1 MENIWRK
8 LKEKAQTTGIAFTVL
23 APMEDVTDTV
33 FRQIMI
39 SQGRPDLFIT
49 EFTNCDGLM
58 SRGRDH
64 VSHRLEFT
72 PNQHPIIAQIWG
84 KRIETYIQTVPLLA
98 DMGFDGID
106 INMGCPVPNVIKNG
120 AGAGLICEPNL
131 ASEIIA
137 AVREAISK
145 SSNPELALSV
155 KTRIGTTVIED
166 SWVQHLLAQPIDAL
180 TLHLR
185 TVKELS
191 KVPAHWELMKNFVAM
206 KDKINSD
213 IVLIGNGDITTKEQL
228 QTYRSLY
235 GVDGLMVGRGIFD
248 DLWIFSAEKNG
259 NNAMPRERVE
269 LLRRHISLFHETW
282 GKRKNFAEVKK
293 FFRTYLRGF
302 EGALELRKELLVL
315 TKADAMFDKIDTYIT
330 ENAL

>member
-8 LKEKAQTTGIAFTVL
+8 LKEKAQVTGTAFTVL
-23 APMEDVTDTV
+23 APMEDVTDNV

-72 PNQHPIIAQIWG
+72 PNQHPIVAQIWG
-84 KRIETYIQTVPLLA
+84 KRIETYVQTVPFLA

-106 INMGCPVPNVIKNG
+106 INMGCPVPKVIKNG
-120 AGAGLICEPNL
+120 AGAGLLCDPNL
-131 ASEIIA
+131 AAEIIL
-137 AVREAISK
+137 AVREAIRV
-145 SSNPELALSV
+145 SSNPNLALSV
-155 KTRIGTTVIED
+155 KTRIGTATIEET
-166 SWVQHLLAQPIDAL
+166 WIQHLLAQPIDAL

-191 KVPAHWELMKNFVAM
+191 KVPAHWELMPDFVTM
-206 KDKINSD
+206 KEQINKD
-213 IVLIGNGDITTKEQL
+213 IVLVGNGDITTKEQL
-228 QTYRSLY
+228 QTYRSEY

-248 DLWIFSAEKNG
+248 DPWIFNTEKDG
-259 NNAMPRERVE
+259 QFAAARERIK
-269 LLRRHISLFHETW
+269 LLKTHIALFHQTW

-302 EGALELRKELLVL
+302 DSALELRKELLLL
-315 TKADAMFDKIDTYIT
+315 TNADEMFNTIDTYIT
-330 ENAL
+330 QNSL